1 MGFEPTVS
9 TLGRSRVATT
19 PCPRELILLFT
30 VGETYGSVK
39 LLCYFTPPNSI
50 AAPGVFVCLFDD
62 GRKQEMGYTDS

>member
-30 VGETYGSVK
+30 VGETCGSVK
-39 LLCYFTPPNSI
+39 LLCYFTSPNSI
-50 AAPGVFVCLFDD
+50 AAPGSVCVSFQRWKKAGD
-62 GRKQEMGYTDS
+62 GLH